1 MIGAA
6 LFEVS
11 NRRAEATGL
20 TQDDVLYDLYI
31 ECKAWQKKSGKYWKM
46 PGAFSRKLL
55 QVKYAYDYP
64 HLADAVKAGSV
75 RMLFKW
81 LIMKLTTLVEAD
93 PADHDP
99 SEHAKTR
106 GALFWNIGQA
116 ILIYERAPV
125 ILTRAQADGAFD
137 HGIRGLQLYQE
148 LANKSLAAKSCVW
161 KVRPKTHAL
170 AELFLQTAE
179 TCENPYYL
187 DCFDFESFLRIVK
200 NVVTKT
206 HASTASY
213 STIERYLLLLTIRT
227 LNRSPLVTWFTNSTN
242 NDSNNNI
249 TACEGFQEAVGFTS
263 SNNNDSNNNIIAC
276 EWFQDAVGGIKTIM
290 MRNCTLL
297 CKSLGTHVIHQ
308 MGIDG
313 NSSFTLQWT
322 RTPAYTVDHDTE
334 GLSKL

>member
-1 MIGAA
+1 MAWSGDFKEKRMVHRFPWNFKALDLCEWCDCSERPGSKSSPFDFRWNAPWMKNRVSQSDYLLAIESYPGRLSPFSKLRQWDISRNRIDLLHSFWKGSAQDMIGAA

-227 LNRSPLVTWFTNSTN
+227 LNRSPLVT
-242 NDSNNNI
+242 
-249 TACEGFQEAVGFTS
+249 
-263 SNNNDSNNNIIAC
+263 
-276 EWFQDAVGGIKTIM
+276 
-290 MRNCTLL
+290 
-297 CKSLGTHVIHQ
+297 
-308 MGIDG
+308 
-313 NSSFTLQWT
+313 
-322 RTPAYTVDHDTE
+322 
-334 GLSKL
+334 